1 MSVIVAKVKDKNK
14 LQKKAFERI
23 KESKWGTAN
32 KSMLIKH
39 PRITSHILHSEL
51 A

>member
-1 MSVIVAKVKDKNK
+1 MSVSVAKVKDKNK
-14 LQKKAFERI
+14 LHKKAFERI

-39 PRITSHILHSEL
+39 PRNTSHIPHSEL